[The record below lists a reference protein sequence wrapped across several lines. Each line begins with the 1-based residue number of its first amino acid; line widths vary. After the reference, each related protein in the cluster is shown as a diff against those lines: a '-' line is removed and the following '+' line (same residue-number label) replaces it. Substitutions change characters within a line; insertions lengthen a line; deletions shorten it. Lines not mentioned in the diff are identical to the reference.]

1 VVEAAKPLRA
11 RPDVARADWVSN
23 GRSIVDG
30 DKAAELKRRSRT
42 ESIDIGRYELRTGP
56 LRCSLVSARAY
67 RETPSI
73 ESSHDAD
80 KEAAPHGRNVLVRCC
95 PRRMRNDSDGRPYV
109 GTHSVRSDTGT
120 CSRYRDPSRERAE
133 ADRGVLRDLR
143 SRKSGGERHLYVGLA
158 HR

>member
-1 VVEAAKPLRA
+1 
-11 RPDVARADWVSN
+11 
-23 GRSIVDG
+23 
-30 DKAAELKRRSRT
+30 
-42 ESIDIGRYELRTGP
+42 
-56 LRCSLVSARAY
+56 
-67 RETPSI
+67 
-73 ESSHDAD
+73 
-80 KEAAPHGRNVLVRCC
+80 
-95 PRRMRNDSDGRPYV
+95 MRNDSDGRPYV